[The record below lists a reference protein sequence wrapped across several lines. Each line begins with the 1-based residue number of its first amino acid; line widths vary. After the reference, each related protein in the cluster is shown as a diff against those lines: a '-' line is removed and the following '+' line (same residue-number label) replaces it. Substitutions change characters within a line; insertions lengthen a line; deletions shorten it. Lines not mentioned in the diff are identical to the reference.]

1 MSNTKPQEEIRD
13 EVKSKT
19 DERPASDVSTSDTK
33 KEVIT
38 KEKLQQGQKEL
49 AEVEKLVTETHD
61 RQLWLASKTA
71 IAVAAAVSID
81 QRANPLVVIFEG
93 GSGRGKSFVINL
105 IEPDRDATQERLIRL
120 DSFTPKCF
128 VSHAANRKAEA
139 LAKIDLLPKL
149 KDKTLLVKEL
159 APIFRG
165 REDAL
170 RENFAILTS
179 VLDGR
184 GLLSASGT
192 HGTRGYEG
200 RYVFNWV
207 GGTTPIPPETDRIM
221 SQLGNRMFRY
231 EIVAIDHPEEDLI
244 DFAENYEPKEIENQY
259 RTAANSFIEGHFKRF
274 PVNSVQ
280 PSEIR
285 FTKPQLQQLVRCA
298 KLMSIGRVEVT
309 MTKPHWASEVEYV
322 SGTPEGEHRVIIG
335 LKLLAQALA
344 LISGR
349 SEIND
354 EDLEIIRHIAF
365 SSIPQNRRFILRAL
379 LVKDGVLTSVD
390 AEKELRISRPT
401 ARNWMKELGATG
413 LADYQ
418 TGHENQPDR
427 VTLSKPFSWLLE
439 KGDDPKG
446 EIPED
451 EAFSEAAPIQQEN
464 AESH

>member
-1 MSNTKPQEEIRD
+1 MSNAQEQTRD
-13 EVKSKT
+13 EVSSKT
-19 DERPASDVSTSDTK
+19 DERPASEVKTSDPK
-33 KEVIT
+33 KESIT
-38 KEKLQQGQKEL
+38 KEKLQQAGKEL
-49 AEVEKLVTETHD
+49 VEVETLVTETHD

-105 IEPDRDATQERLIRL
+105 IEPDRKATEERLIRL
-120 DSFTPKCF
+120 DSFTPKSF
-128 VSHAANRKAEA
+128 VSHAANRKPKE
-139 LAKIDLLPKL
+139 LEKIDLLPKL

-165 REDAL
+165 REESL
-170 RENFAILTS
+170 RENFAILTA

-200 RYVFNWV
+200 RYVFNLI

-231 EIVAIDHPEEDLI
+231 EIVAVDHPEENLI
-244 DFAENYEPKEIENQY
+244 DFAENYVPKEIENEY
-259 RTAANSFIEGHFKRF
+259 RTAANSFVEAHFKRF

-285 FTKPQLQQLVRCA
+285 FGKPQLQQLVRCA
-298 KLMSIGRVEVT
+298 KLMCVGRVEVIR
-309 MTKPHWASEVEYV
+309 TKPNWTSEIEYV
-322 SGTPEGEHRVIIG
+322 SGIPEGEHRVIIG

-349 SEIND
+349 SEVSN

-365 SSIPQNRRFILRAL
+365 SSIPQNRRLMLRAL
-379 LVKDGVLTSVD
+379 LVKDGMLTSTD

-427 VTLSKPFSWLLE
+427 LTLSKPFSWLLE
-439 KGDDPKG
+439 KGDDLEG
-446 EIPED
+446 ESPED
-451 EAFSEAAPIQQEN
+451 DAPGEAAPTKGN

>member
-1 MSNTKPQEEIRD
+1 MSNAKLQEEIRD
-13 EVKSKT
+13 ELNAKT
-19 DERPASDVSTSDTK
+19 DAQPAGDVKPTEPK
-33 KEVIT
+33 KQTIT
-38 KEKLQQGQKEL
+38 TEKLKHSEKEL
-49 AEVEKLVTETHD
+49 AGVEELVTETHD

-71 IAVAAAVSID
+71 IAVACSVSID

-105 IEPDRDATQERLIRL
+105 IEPDRDATEKRLMRL
-120 DSFTPKCF
+120 DSFTPKSF
-128 VSHAANRKAEA
+128 VSHAANRKSKE
-139 LAKIDLLPKL
+139 LEKIDLLPKL

-170 RENFAILTS
+170 RENFAILTA

-184 GLLSASGT
+184 GLMSASGT

-200 RYVFNWV
+200 RYVFNWI

-231 EIVAIDHPEEDLI
+231 EIVAVDHAEEDLI
-244 DFAENYEPKEIENQY
+244 DFAENYMPKEIEHEY
-259 RTAANSFIEGHFKRF
+259 RTAANSFVEEHFRRF
-274 PVNSVQ
+274 PLNSVQ
-280 PSEIR
+280 PSEIQ
-285 FTKPQLQQLVRCA
+285 FGKPQTRQLVRCA
-298 KLMSIGRVEVT
+298 KLMSVGRVEVIR
-309 MTKPHWASEVEYV
+309 TKPHWSSEIEFV
-322 SGTPEGEHRVIIG
+322 SGIPEGEHRIIIG

-349 SEIND
+349 SEISD
-354 EDLEIIRHIAF
+354 EELEIIRHIAF
-365 SSIPQNRRFILRAL
+365 SSIPQNRRFMLRAL
-379 LVKDGVLTSVD
+379 LVKGGVLTSAD

-413 LADYQ
+413 LADYEL
-418 TGHENQPDR
+418 GHENQPDR
-427 VTLSKPFSWLLE
+427 LTLSKSFSWLLE
-439 KGDDPKG
+439 KGDDDEG
-446 EIPED
+446 DSPED
-451 EAFSEAAPIQQEN
+451 EASGEATSIEGN

>member
-1 MSNTKPQEEIRD
+1 MNCPDQWDFTHSCFVSSPSSVYCPNSEKRSTAWAYFVISWRQRLMSNTKPQEEIRD

-61 RQLWLASKTA
+61 RQLWIDSKME

-184 GLLSASGT
+184 GLLSATGT

-200 RYVFNWV
+200 QYVFNWV

-244 DFAENYEPKEIENQY
+244 DFAENY
-259 RTAANSFIEGHFKRF
+259 
-274 PVNSVQ
+274 
-280 PSEIR
+280 
-285 FTKPQLQQLVRCA
+285 
-298 KLMSIGRVEVT
+298 
-309 MTKPHWASEVEYV
+309 
-322 SGTPEGEHRVIIG
+322 
-335 LKLLAQALA
+335 
-344 LISGR
+344 
-349 SEIND
+349 
-354 EDLEIIRHIAF
+354 
-365 SSIPQNRRFILRAL
+365 
-379 LVKDGVLTSVD
+379 
-390 AEKELRISRPT
+390 
-401 ARNWMKELGATG
+401 
-413 LADYQ
+413 
-418 TGHENQPDR
+418 
-427 VTLSKPFSWLLE
+427 
-439 KGDDPKG
+439 
-446 EIPED
+446 
-451 EAFSEAAPIQQEN
+451 
-464 AESH
+464 

>member
-1 MSNTKPQEEIRD
+1 MSNPKPQEEISD
-13 EVKSKT
+13 EVNSRT
-19 DERPASDVSTSDTK
+19 NQPPASAANTPDMK
-33 KEVIT
+33 KQSIT
-38 KEKLQQGQKEL
+38 EEKLRQAKKEL
-49 AEVEKLVTETHD
+49 AGVEELVTETHD
-61 RQLWLASKTA
+61 RQLWLAAKTA
-71 IAVAAAVSID
+71 VAVAAAVSID

-128 VSHAANRKAEA
+128 VSHAANKKPEA

-184 GLLSASGT
+184 GLMSASGT

-200 RYVFNWV
+200 RYVFNWI

-231 EIVAIDHPEEDLI
+231 EIVAVDHPEEDLM

-259 RTAANSFIEGHFKRF
+259 RTAANSFVEEHFKRF

-285 FTKPQLQQLVRCA
+285 FGKRQLQQLVRCA
-298 KLMSIGRVEVT
+298 KLMSIGRVEVN
-309 MTKPHWASEVEYV
+309 MTRPHWGTDIEYV
-322 SGTPEGEHRVIIG
+322 SGIPEGEHRVIIG
-335 LKLLAQALA
+335 LRLLAQGLA

-349 SEIND
+349 AEVSD

-365 SSIPQNRRFILRAL
+365 SSIPQNRRFMLRAL
-379 LVKDGVLTSVD
+379 LVKDGILTSVD

-418 TGHENQPDR
+418 MGHENQPDR
-427 VTLSKPFSWLLE
+427 VILSKSFSWLLAKE
-439 KGDDPKG
+439 DDSKG
-446 EIPED
+446 ESPEN
-451 EAFSEAAPIQQEN
+451 EAFSEAAPTEQEN